1 MGSLLYTANRSRTT
15 RKGNRNKMAD
25 SRVPMTIRD
34 FFFDDPFFKSSWEDF
49 DKVRERMLEESRDRW
64 KKFDEEFRNMAC
76 MSNNIMLKSSAD
88 NMEKSSQRSLSERR
102 MSSSS
107 SSQKKESSSLTS
119 SSENRG
125 GLLDRQTS
133 LDKWENGWMFPR
145 RWMLPSLKNEFK
157 DMNLFQSKDSEVI
170 RVKEDDNKMEVS
182 LDTSQYRPDELS
194 VSVSNGLVTVEGKH
208 EEKAEDGS
216 KMVSRQFVRKYTLPR
231 GATPEDVVSNLSS
244 DGVLVITATKDA
256 PKAIDVKINQK

>member
-1 MGSLLYTANRSRTT
+1 
-15 RKGNRNKMAD
+15 
-25 SRVPMTIRD
+25 
-34 FFFDDPFFKSSWEDF
+34 
-49 DKVRERMLEESRDRW
+49 
-64 KKFDEEFRNMAC
+64 MAC
-76 MSNNIMLKSSAD
+76 MSNNIMLNDSS
-88 NMEKSSQRSLSERR
+88 SSNSK

-107 SSQKKESSSLTS
+107 KSSSNESSD
-119 SSENRG
+119 NRMM
-125 GLLDRQTS
+125 LDRQTS

-194 VSVSNGLVTVEGKH
+194 VSVSGGVVSVEGKH

-216 KMVSRQFVRKYTLPR
+216 KMVSRQFARKYTLPN
-231 GATPEDVVSNLSS
+231 GAKPEDVVSNLSS
-244 DGVLVITATKDA
+244 DGVLVITAKRS
-256 PKAIDVKINQK
+256 PPAIDVKINQN

>member
-1 MGSLLYTANRSRTT
+1 
-15 RKGNRNKMAD
+15 
-25 SRVPMTIRD
+25 
-34 FFFDDPFFKSSWEDF
+34 
-49 DKVRERMLEESRDRW
+49 
-64 KKFDEEFRNMAC
+64 MAC
-76 MSNNIMLKSSAD
+76 MSNNIMLNDSSSS
-88 NMEKSSQRSLSERR
+88 NSKME

-107 SSQKKESSSLTS
+107 KSSSEKKESSSNDS
-119 SSENRG
+119 AADNRIM
-125 GLLDRQTS
+125 LDRQTS
-133 LDKWENGWMFPR
+133 LDKWENGWMF
-145 RWMLPSLKNEFK
+145 PSLKNEFK

-244 DGVLVITATKDA
+244 DGVLVITAKRS
-256 PKAIDVKINQK
+256 PPAIDVKINQN

>member
-1 MGSLLYTANRSRTT
+1 
-15 RKGNRNKMAD
+15 
-25 SRVPMTIRD
+25 
-34 FFFDDPFFKSSWEDF
+34 
-49 DKVRERMLEESRDRW
+49 
-64 KKFDEEFRNMAC
+64 MAC
-76 MSNNIMLKSSAD
+76 MSNNIMLNDSS
-88 NMEKSSQRSLSERR
+88 SSNSK

-107 SSQKKESSSLTS
+107 KSSSNESSD
-119 SSENRG
+119 NRMM
-125 GLLDRQTS
+125 LDRQTS

-194 VSVSNGLVTVEGKH
+194 VSVSGGVVSVEGKH

-216 KMVSRQFVRKYTLPR
+216 KMVSGQFARKYTLPN
-231 GATPEDVVSNLSS
+231 GAKPEDVVSNLSS
-244 DGVLVITATKDA
+244 DGVLVITAKRS
-256 PKAIDVKINQK
+256 PPAIDVKINQN

>member
-1 MGSLLYTANRSRTT
+1 
-15 RKGNRNKMAD
+15 
-25 SRVPMTIRD
+25 
-34 FFFDDPFFKSSWEDF
+34 
-49 DKVRERMLEESRDRW
+49 
-64 KKFDEEFRNMAC
+64 

-88 NMEKSSQRSLSERR
+88 NMEKSSQRSAVSERR

-119 SSENRG
+119 SSENRIM
-125 GLLDRQTS
+125 LDRQTS

-170 RVKEDDNKMEVS
+170 RVKEDDNMMEVS

-216 KMVSRQFVRKYTLPR
+216 KMVSRQFVRKYSLPPQ
-231 GATPEDVVSNLSS
+231 AKPEHVVSNLSS
-244 DGVLVITATKDA
+244 DGVLVVTANKSS
-256 PKAIDVKINQK
+256 PKAIEVKINQN

>member
-1 MGSLLYTANRSRTT
+1 
-15 RKGNRNKMAD
+15 
-25 SRVPMTIRD
+25 
-34 FFFDDPFFKSSWEDF
+34 
-49 DKVRERMLEESRDRW
+49 
-64 KKFDEEFRNMAC
+64 MAC
-76 MSNNIMLKSSAD
+76 MSNNIMLNDSSSS
-88 NMEKSSQRSLSERR
+88 NSKME

-107 SSQKKESSSLTS
+107 KSSSEKKESSSNES
-119 SSENRG
+119 AADNRIM
-125 GLLDRQTS
+125 LDRQTS
-133 LDKWENGWMFPR
+133 MGKWENGWMFPR

-157 DMNLFQSKDSEVI
+157 NMNLFQSKDSEVI

-231 GATPEDVVSNLSS
+231 GATPENVNSNLFLMEFLS
-244 DGVLVITATKDA
+244 
-256 PKAIDVKINQK
+256 

>member
-1 MGSLLYTANRSRTT
+1 MGVQPSLTSGQEKSKQLKRYPTKLTL
-15 RKGNRNKMAD
+15 KMAE
-25 SRVPMTIRD
+25 SRVPMTMRD
-34 FFFDDPFFKSSWEDF
+34 FFFDDPFFKSSWDNF
-49 DKVRERMLEESRDRW
+49 DEVREKMFGESRDMW
-64 KKFDEEFRNMAC
+64 KKFDEDFRNMAC
-76 MSNNIMLKSSAD
+76 MSNNIMLNDSSSS
-88 NMEKSSQRSLSERR
+88 NSKME

-107 SSQKKESSSLTS
+107 KSSSEKKESSSNES
-119 SSENRG
+119 SADNRIM
-125 GLLDRQTS
+125 LDRQTS

-194 VSVSNGLVTVEGKH
+194 VSVSGGVVSVEGKH

-231 GATPEDVVSNLSS
+231 GATPENVNSNLSS
-244 DGVLVITATKDA
+244 DGVLVITATKDS
-256 PKAIDVKINQK
+256 PKAIDVKINQN

>member
-1 MGSLLYTANRSRTT
+1 MGEQNRQY
-15 RKGNRNKMAD
+15 NKHNIISQTNIFLKMSG
-25 SRVPMTIRD
+25 SRVPVTMRD
-34 FFFDDPFFKSSWEDF
+34 FFFDDPFFKNSWEDF
-49 DKVRERMLEESRDRW
+49 DKVRDAMFTESRDMW
-64 KKFDEEFRNMAC
+64 KKFDDDFRNMAC
-76 MSNNIMLKSSAD
+76 MSNNIMLNDSSSS
-88 NMEKSSQRSLSERR
+88 NSKME

-107 SSQKKESSSLTS
+107 KSSSEQKESSSNES
-119 SSENRG
+119 SDNRMI
-125 GLLDRQTS
+125 LDRQTS

-194 VSVSNGLVTVEGKH
+194 VSVSGGVVSVEGKH

-216 KMVSRQFVRKYTLPR
+216 KMVSRQFARKYTLPN
-231 GATPEDVVSNLSS
+231 GAKPEDVVSNLSS
-244 DGVLVITATKDA
+244 DGVLVITATKD
-256 PKAIDVKINQK
+256 

>member
-1 MGSLLYTANRSRTT
+1 
-15 RKGNRNKMAD
+15 
-25 SRVPMTIRD
+25 
-34 FFFDDPFFKSSWEDF
+34 
-49 DKVRERMLEESRDRW
+49 
-64 KKFDEEFRNMAC
+64 MAC
-76 MSNNIMLKSSAD
+76 MSNNIMLNDASSS
-88 NMEKSSQRSLSERR
+88 NSK
-102 MSSSS
+102 MSSSKS
-107 SSQKKESSSLTS
+107 SSNE
-119 SSENRG
+119 SENRG

-194 VSVSNGLVTVEGKH
+194 VSVSGGVVSVEGKH

-216 KMVSRQFVRKYTLPR
+216 KMVSRQFARKYTLPN
-231 GATPEDVVSNLSS
+231 GAKPEDVVSNLSS
-244 DGVLVITATKDA
+244 DGVLVITAKRS
-256 PKAIDVKINQK
+256 PPAIDVKINQN

>member
-1 MGSLLYTANRSRTT
+1 
-15 RKGNRNKMAD
+15 
-25 SRVPMTIRD
+25 MTIRD

-49 DKVRERMLEESRDRW
+49 VKVRERMLEESRDRW

-88 NMEKSSQRSLSERR
+88 NMEKSSQRSVSERR

-133 LDKWENGWMFPR
+133 LDKWENG
-145 RWMLPSLKNEFK
+145 WMLPSLKNEFK

-194 VSVSNGLVTVEGKH
+194 VSVSGRVVSVEGKH

-216 KMVSRQFVRKYTLPR
+216 
-231 GATPEDVVSNLSS
+231 
-244 DGVLVITATKDA
+244 
-256 PKAIDVKINQK
+256 

>member
-1 MGSLLYTANRSRTT
+1 
-15 RKGNRNKMAD
+15 
-25 SRVPMTIRD
+25 
-34 FFFDDPFFKSSWEDF
+34 
-49 DKVRERMLEESRDRW
+49 
-64 KKFDEEFRNMAC
+64 

-88 NMEKSSQRSLSERR
+88 NMEKSSQRSISERR

-107 SSQKKESSSLTS
+107 KSSSEQKESSSNES
-119 SSENRG
+119 SDNRMM
-125 GLLDRQTS
+125 LDRQTS

-194 VSVSNGLVTVEGKH
+194 VSVSGGVVSVEGKH

-231 GATPEDVVSNLSS
+231 GATSENVNSNLSS

>member
-1 MGSLLYTANRSRTT
+1 
-15 RKGNRNKMAD
+15 
-25 SRVPMTIRD
+25 
-34 FFFDDPFFKSSWEDF
+34 
-49 DKVRERMLEESRDRW
+49 
-64 KKFDEEFRNMAC
+64 MAC
-76 MSNNIMLKSSAD
+76 MSNNIMLNDASSS
-88 NMEKSSQRSLSERR
+88 NSK

-107 SSQKKESSSLTS
+107 KSLSNESSDK
-119 SSENRG
+119 RMM
-125 GLLDRQTS
+125 LDRQTS

-145 RWMLPSLKNEFK
+145 RWMLPSLKSEFK

-231 GATPEDVVSNLSS
+231 GATPENVNSNLSS